1 MSQQILEKLVDKI
14 DTIPSLPVVVAEG
27 LRVIDSV
34 DAGPKEL
41 AEVLYKDQSL
51 TTTILKFANSAY
63 YGFNRKIST
72 ITEAIVIL
80 GFNTIRSLLLA
91 ASVQRTVGGE
101 IKGYEL
107 AQGELWKHSI
117 ICAMT
122 ARSIARRV
130 GFPGVEQAFIAGLIH
145 DIGKVI
151 LSIHVASQFD
161 ELMTIVSEQ
170 NTNFSQAEKELF
182 GVDHAQIGGLVAERW
197 NLPEDL
203 VDAIAHHHLPDEVV
217 EIKTITAVVHVAD
230 ALCLMLGVGLGSDG
244 LLYQVN
250 AQALDLLGLSETTI
264 QEIMLEINDFAV
276 DSSIY
281 SGI

>member
-1 MSQQILEKLVDKI
+1 MSQQILEKLVEQI
-14 DTIPSLPVVVAEG
+14 DTIPSLPIVVADA
-27 LRVIDSV
+27 LQVIDAL

-41 AEVLYKDQSL
+41 AAVLYKDQGL

-91 ASVQRTVGGE
+91 ASVQRAVGGE
-101 IKGYEL
+101 VKGYDL

-151 LSIHVASQFD
+151 LSMHVASQFE

-170 NTNFSQAEKELF
+170 KLNFSQAEKQLF
-182 GVDHAQIGGLVAERW
+182 GADHAEIGGLVAERW

-203 VDAIAHHHLPDEVV
+203 VDAIAHHHLIEEPAEL
-217 EIKTITAVVHVAD
+217 KTITAVVHVAD
-230 ALCLMLGVGLGSDG
+230 ALCLMLGLGLGSDG

-250 AQALDLLGLSETTI
+250 SQAVEMLGLSDTAI
-264 QEIMLEINDFAV
+264 QEIMLEINDFAM
-276 DSSIY
+276 DASIY
-281 SGI
+281 KGI